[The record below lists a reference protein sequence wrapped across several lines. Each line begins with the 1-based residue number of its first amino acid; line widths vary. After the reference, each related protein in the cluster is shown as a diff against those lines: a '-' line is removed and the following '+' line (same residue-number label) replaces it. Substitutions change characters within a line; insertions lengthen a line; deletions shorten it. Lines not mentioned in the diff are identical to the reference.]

1 MTKAVTHGHT
11 VSSICDYVGISR
23 QAYYKRLQ
31 TSEVKNDLY
40 NILEKVVISNR
51 KIKSR
56 VGLRTIYHKEQMSTL
71 LGVNK
76 FETEMS
82 FRGFSLRPYR
92 SFIKTTDSRGRY
104 YRFDNLISGLDISD
118 ENLVIVGDIAYYQS
132 HSINY
137 YIFHFADMYTHEI
150 KGIIGGK
157 TMEGVNAEKC
167 LRQVFRYNKMSKYNY
182 EMILHTDAGSQYR
195 SHKFQ
200 RILRNSQLQPSHA
213 RSCFENGLSERI
225 NGIIKNEYLI
235 DYDIKSVNQL
245 NTALKKIQKDI
256 NTLWP
261 SRVLGN
267 RTPVEFSNY
276 IRELQPSDRPT
287 KTIKIV
293 QQKQKV
299 FKGINN

>member
-1 MTKAVTHGHT
+1 
-11 VSSICDYVGISR
+11 
-23 QAYYKRLQ
+23 
-31 TSEVKNDLY
+31 
-40 NILEKVVISNR
+40 
-51 KIKSR
+51 
-56 VGLRTIYHKEQMSTL
+56 
-71 LGVNK
+71 
-76 FETEMS
+76 
-82 FRGFSLRPYR
+82 
-92 SFIKTTDSRGRY
+92 
-104 YRFDNLISGLDISD
+104 
-118 ENLVIVGDIAYYQS
+118 
-132 HSINY
+132 
-137 YIFHFADMYTHEI
+137 
-150 KGIIGGK
+150 
-157 TMEGVNAEKC
+157 
-167 LRQVFRYNKMSKYNY
+167 MSKYNY